1 MINNMNNQQKI
12 NELLD
17 TPRMFYSKH
26 VIQNSNRGL
35 YDLIKDV
42 ITSETVMVEIGSF
55 SGVSSELFAIHCK
68 NIYCVDKWEPYSD
81 IQEAAKLQE
90 AERRFDNIL
99 TVYKNIHKLKMSSEK
114 GSEQFQDCSL
124 DFVYIDAS
132 HDYDNVKKDIENWL
146 PKIKSGGI
154 IAGHDYYES
163 QPGFYP
169 GISAPYGAPPPTRSC
184 IPGYAGYPGLTK
196 AVNEILGKQLTV
208 YDDSSWYKRV

>member
-1 MINNMNNQQKI
+1 MSIQQRI

-17 TPRMFYSKH
+17 TPRIFYCKH
-26 VIQNSNRGL
+26 TLQNSNRGL

-68 NIYCVDKWEPYSD
+68 DIYCVDNWKPYD
-81 IQEAAKLQE
+81 EMQEVCRLQE

-99 TVYKNIHKLKMSSEK
+99 TVYKNIHKLKMSSAK

-132 HDYDNVKKDIENWL
+132 HDYDNVKRDLEIWL
-146 PKIKSGGI
+146 PKIKLGGI
-154 IAGHDYYES
+154 IAGHDYYVR
-163 QPGFYP
+163 QPGYYP
-169 GISAPYGAPPPTRSC
+169 GISGPFGQLPPERSC
-184 IPGYAGYPGLTK
+184 IPGHAGYPGLTK
-196 AVNEILGKQLTV
+196 AVNEIVGKHLHA
-208 YDDSSWYKRV
+208 YSDSSWYKRV